1 MSMEVAISALIR
13 RIESLEAHLV
23 AQDRRIN
30 NMFREG
36 SIAEVDYEK
45 GLASMDAGGLPT
57 DMSPWLERAGA
68 VRDWTPVTKGE
79 RAIFISPTG
88 DPGQGLILPGGYSSQ
103 FAQPH
108 NKGAEPSRH
117 VGNVTVRQTGEAFT
131 VEVGGVTFKVS
142 AEGVTFTGGKNT
154 HDGLDVGA
162 SHTHGGVVPGDG
174 DTDIPNP

>member
-1 MSMEVAISALIR
+1 MSIEAAFATLMR
-13 RIESLEAHLV
+13 RIESLEAQLV

-68 VRDWTPVTKGE
+68 IRDWTPVTKGE
-79 RAIFISPTG
+79 RAIFISPSG

-103 FAQPH
+103 FTQNH
-108 NKGAEPSRH
+108 NKGGEPTRT
-117 VGNVTVRQTGEAFT
+117 VGDTQIQQTGSEIRITA
-131 VEVGGVTFKVS
+131 GGSSLVLSPSSVTLITPDYRV
-142 AEGVTFTGGKNT
+142 
-154 HDGLDVGA
+154 
-162 SHTHGGVVPGDG
+162 
-174 DTDIPNP
+174 NP